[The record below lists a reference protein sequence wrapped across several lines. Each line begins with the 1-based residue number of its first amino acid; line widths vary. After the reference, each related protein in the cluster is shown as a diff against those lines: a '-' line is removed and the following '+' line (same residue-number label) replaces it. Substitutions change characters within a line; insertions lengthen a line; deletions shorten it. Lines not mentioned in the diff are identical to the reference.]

1 MPPPSCSSPVG
12 LPVFHD
18 FRNRLLEKPL
28 HHYAE
33 SLRPIELPADIVE
46 LLQTVA
52 TLDVRQFPDGRNLVA
67 AHAAERWNR
76 WFAALLTNAEAEA
89 MFEREGPA
97 VGTEPHFGAVPRPF
111 SSGGTENR
119 AS

>member
-1 MPPPSCSSPVG
+1 
-12 LPVFHD
+12 VFHD

-52 TLDVRQFPDGRNLVA
+52 TLDVPSVS
-67 AHAAERWNR
+67 RWAQSCCCTR
-76 WFAALLTNAEAEA
+76 
-89 MFEREGPA
+89 
-97 VGTEPHFGAVPRPF
+97 
-111 SSGGTENR
+111 S
-119 AS
+119 